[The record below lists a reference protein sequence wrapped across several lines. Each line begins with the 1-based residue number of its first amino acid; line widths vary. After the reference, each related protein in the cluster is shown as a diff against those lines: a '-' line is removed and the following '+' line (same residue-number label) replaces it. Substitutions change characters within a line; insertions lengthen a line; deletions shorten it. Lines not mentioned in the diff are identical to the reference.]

1 MNYLGRYSS
10 SLRPNGITGR
20 DIEYITI
27 GNVQIPK
34 LRDYVV
40 LDAPL
45 EMHSGAPPS
54 KSGRATK
61 QRGKKVA
68 SKPPQHVGVKQNSPS
83 AKLAKA
89 AQQTTTTTAL
99 RHEFCPAGRGHNLD
113 AQSKEM
119 LANVVGMFEKGFI
132 KFDTK
137 KYKKAV
143 GSNIEA
149 AAMVCGIGKDAAYAI
164 MQAVLAVPVGSTF
177 SQPAARGRT
186 PLTDEEKKKRVDALD
201 PDLIPT
207 IHSLVDAA
215 QLKFHPVSVL
225 WLVTQLKKQ
234 EEPIHRNYRGSCAG

>member
-1 MNYLGRYSS
+1 MNDLGRYSS
-10 SLRPNGITGR
+10 SLRPNGITGL

-40 LDAPL
+40 PDAPL

-68 SKPPQHVGVKQNSPS
+68 SKPLQHVGVKQNSPS

-89 AQQTTTTTAL
+89 AQQTKTTVAL
-99 RHEFCPAGRGHNLD
+99 RHEFHPVGRGHNLD

-137 KYKKAV
+137 KYKKGG
-143 GSNIEA
+143 GSSAIEA
-149 AAMVCGIGKDAAYAI
+149 AAMVCGISWATAFNI
-164 MQAVLAVPVGSTF
+164 MQAAPAVPVGGTF
-177 SQPAARGRT
+177 RY
-186 PLTDEEKKKRVDALD
+186 
-201 PDLIPT
+201 
-207 IHSLVDAA
+207 
-215 QLKFHPVSVL
+215 
-225 WLVTQLKKQ
+225 WLCKV
-234 EEPIHRNYRGSCAG
+234 